1 MLPGYLPADLRR
13 QPFIRQPGIE
23 IRPFQHT
30 ELTAVIKVPD
40 PFEEHAFEELVDF
53 YQTSLLRM
61 CYLNLHDLG
70 LAEDAVQETFVKAY
84 RAMPSFRGDSDVKTW
99 LMRIA
104 INTCRD
110 MQRGTWQKH
119 PNQRVSFDQLPES
132 SIAFPED
139 TFPLRISA
147 PNNQKDL
154 HRIRAW
160 YHYDIKCWYHCD
172 TTSRE
177 FSSFTAWY
185 RLSASSVLPD
195 RTVL

>member
-1 MLPGYLPADLRR
+1 M
-13 QPFIRQPGIE
+13 QGIK
-23 IRPFQHT
+23 
-30 ELTAVIKVPD
+30 APD

-53 YQTSLLRM
+53 YQTALLRM

-84 RAMPSFRGDSDVKTW
+84 RAMPSFRGDSDIKTW

-119 PNQRVSFDQLPES
+119 LNQRVSFDQLPES

-139 TFPLRISA
+139 AITVNMEIAKLPVKLREVVLLYYYQNMRIEDIASVLGIS
-147 PNNQKDL
+147 
-154 HRIRAW
+154 I
-160 YHYDIKCWYHCD
+160 
-172 TTSRE
+172 
-177 FSSFTAWY
+177 
-185 RLSASSVLPD
+185 SSVSGRLKRAKEKLRRALKGVYFD
-195 RTVL
+195 E